1 MNEYLN
7 TFYSEK
13 ILKKTSSAT
22 TSTSLEKYY
31 SDDINYCISRNKIEH
46 EKFEIM
52 ESSNINMLPKKQN
65 LRIDDKNSV
74 VSVEDFNNNFKYSKY
89 AFKEDMDKKISAM
102 YVLNFIQNENMFENL
117 KSLIYQDSD
126 DQNEDIEMIRTNGK
140 TKKMS
145 KLSNDCRYMYIIIE
159 NPLNKGETIEL
170 GLKIVDMIHQV

>member
-1 MNEYLN
+1 ML
-7 TFYSEK
+7 T
-13 ILKKTSSAT
+13 KK
-22 TSTSLEKYY
+22 
-31 SDDINYCISRNKIEH
+31 
-46 EKFEIM
+46 
-52 ESSNINMLPKKQN
+52 PN
-65 LRIDDKNSV
+65 LRLDEKNSV
-74 VSVEDFNNNFKYSKY
+74 VSVEDFNNNFKFSKY

-126 DQNEDIEMIRTNGK
+126 EQLDDVEMIKTSGK